1 MTAEEKSSDFTGW
14 AIVDVMGKQ
23 RYVGYV
29 HTENYGTAAM
39 FRVDVPELPERELVL
54 ESPAYIDGTWTPK
67 GAKVKRLAA
76 PGHTKII
83 GCGSIYMISPCTEDA
98 AMRAIE
104 ALDRSELKL
113 IELPKNHKGLLRFEG
128 TTYGFELPDDA
139 DAEAFEEATR

>member
-1 MTAEEKSSDFTGW
+1 MSDQDQSKFEGF
-14 AIVDVMGKQ
+14 AVVDVMGKQ

-29 HTENYGTAAM
+29 RTETYGTAAM

-98 AMRAIE
+98 AMKAIE

-113 IELPKNHKGLLRFEG
+113 IELPANQQLLSVQWPG
-128 TTYGFELPDDA
+128 TEPEDEDDFQ
-139 DAEAFEEATR
+139 ETLR